1 MQVSE
6 YAWPFVRD
14 HGDLV
19 LPFALSNALTSGA
32 WYAFLEATMGINFMA
47 GMLNSTKAP
56 VRLLPPDLMSVGQMK
71 IMGSDR
77 GV

>member
-1 MQVSE
+1 
-6 YAWPFVRD
+6 
-14 HGDLV
+14 
-19 LPFALSNALTSGA
+19 
-32 WYAFLEATMGINFMA
+32 MGINFMA